1 LQAIN
6 DHNSNDDE
14 AKRLTEI
21 VLCQLEDP
29 AVPELK
35 AKLPKASI
43 LKLPELSYGKNPEV
57 PSYSSAVNLEYN
69 KKVGRH
75 FIANRDINAG
85 IFIFFLNIIFC
96 ITLSF

>member
-1 LQAIN
+1 
-6 DHNSNDDE
+6 
-14 AKRLTEI
+14 
-21 VLCQLEDP
+21 
-29 AVPELK
+29 
-35 AKLPKASI
+35 
-43 LKLPELSYGKNPEV
+43 LPELSYGKNPEV

-85 IFIFFLNIIFC
+85 IFIFFFLNIIFC